1 MKTYFYRGR
10 YTSSAWRNL
19 IAEPKDIGELL
30 RASIESFDGRVIGC
44 YVLMSTESIGFV
56 EFPDDLSANA
66 WCLNLSSQ
74 DGVDFAEI
82 APVVSTSDLMTSL
95 QVAAKKTVALGGG
108 SGGW

>member
-19 IAEPKDIGELL
+19 VVEPKDIGELL
-30 RASIESFDGRVIGC
+30 RVSIESFGGRVIGC
-44 YVLMSTESIGFV
+44 YVLMGTEPIGFV
-56 EFPDDLSANA
+56 EFPDDISANA

-74 DGVDFAEI
+74 DGVDSAAI
-82 APVVSTSDLMTSL
+82 APVVSTFDLMTSF
-95 QVAAKKTVALGGG
+95 QFAATKTVTPGKG